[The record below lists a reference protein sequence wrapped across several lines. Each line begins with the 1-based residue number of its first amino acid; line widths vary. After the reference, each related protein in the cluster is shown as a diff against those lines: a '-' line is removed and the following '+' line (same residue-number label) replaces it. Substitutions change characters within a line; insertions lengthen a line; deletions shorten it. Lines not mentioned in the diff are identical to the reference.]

1 MKNSAVAAAAL
12 LLTIVG
18 AARLAIQVPRL
29 VAGGPEVFGAVD
41 LGFRHREVRAWF
53 AGEPVYG
60 ALDTA
65 VYPPATYP
73 LLWPFLGWLPF
84 PAARALWAATGLA
97 ALAWLAALLARGGGA
112 EGWRERL
119 LLAAFAAAHYATGVT
134 LAAGQMLVHLLPAL
148 VAGALLLAR
157 PGPATVRRDLAAAG
171 LLLFGLAKPNAALP
185 FLAPALLKPG
195 RLRPTALV
203 VAGYAAL
210 TLFSLSFQT
219 GTPTG
224 LAGLAADW
232 HPTAAGVAATSG
244 YGHLGVWLAAL
255 GLERWLHPASLIV
268 ATAFAAWTWRHRD
281 ADPWVLLGVAAV
293 VARIWTYHQYY
304 DDVLMLVPAAAVF
317 RVAKQAADPRDR
329 SRARRVFGAAVL
341 AGLAPTSLAALP
353 GGWDLWLF
361 EVPQMLVWGLMLWVL
376 GRGAGPGPQLR
387 PAAE

>member
-12 LLTIVG
+12 LLTVVG
-18 AARLAIQVPRL
+18 ATRLAIQVPRL
-29 VAGGPEVFGAVD
+29 VAGGSEVFGAVD

-73 LLWPFLGWLPF
+73 LLWPFLGWLSF

-97 ALAWLAALLARGGGA
+97 ALAALAALLARGGA
-112 EGWRERL
+112 AKGWSEKL

-157 PGPATVRRDLAAAG
+157 PGPPTLRRDLAAAG
-171 LLLFGLAKPNAALP
+171 LLLVGLAKPNAALP

-195 RLRPTALV
+195 RLRPIVLV

-219 GTPTG
+219 GS
-224 LAGLAADW
+224 LAGLLSAW

-255 GLERWLHPASLIV
+255 GLEDWLHPASLAV
-268 ATAFAAWTWRHRD
+268 AAAFAAWTWRHRD
-281 ADPWVLLGVAAV
+281 ADPWVLLGVAAI
-293 VARIWTYHQYY
+293 VARVWTYHQYY
-304 DDVLMLVPAAAVF
+304 DDVLMLVPVAAVVRMAKRATNPADRLCARWLGAAAI
-317 RVAKQAADPRDR
+317 AT
-329 SRARRVFGAAVL
+329 
-341 AGLAPTSLAALP
+341 GLVPTSLAVQP

-361 EVPQMLVWGLMLWVL
+361 ELPQMAVWGLLLWVL
-376 GRGAGPGPQLR
+376 GRGGDFGSRQFSKR
-387 PAAE
+387 K